1 MTTTTTHNQAANR
14 DINQIMN
21 TNQNFQE
28 AMMKNKGAVIG
39 LVVFIVAAI
48 IGYGIYSSQSEKK
61 NAQYN
66 SKIYEF
72 EKTTFKKYQENVT
85 NPAFAKELET
95 GIVGLHAFVGNYVGL
110 LPIVIKSTDLLMNN
124 EQFAEAKTVIL
135 LGEKLASDDYAKYF
149 VLSRKAAIFEDLKE
163 EKLAIETLEKIT
175 SLSAKI
181 FEGKTYLDM
190 GRLHLKLGNKDLAK
204 KNFTYVIEKAKN
216 EAEFVKLAQ
225 LYLSKI

>member
-1 MTTTTTHNQAANR
+1 
-14 DINQIMN
+14 MN
-21 TNQNFQE
+21 L
-28 AMMKNKGAVIG
+28 K
-39 LVVFIVAAI
+39 
-48 IGYGIYSSQSEKK
+48 
-61 NAQYN
+61 
-66 SKIYEF
+66 
-72 EKTTFKKYQENVT
+72 KTTFKKYQENVT

>member
-72 EKTTFKKYQENVT
+72 EKNNV
-85 NPAFAKELET
+85 
-95 GIVGLHAFVGNYVGL
+95 
-110 LPIVIKSTDLLMNN
+110 
-124 EQFAEAKTVIL
+124 
-135 LGEKLASDDYAKYF
+135 
-149 VLSRKAAIFEDLKE
+149 
-163 EKLAIETLEKIT
+163 
-175 SLSAKI
+175 
-181 FEGKTYLDM
+181 
-190 GRLHLKLGNKDLAK
+190 
-204 KNFTYVIEKAKN
+204 
-216 EAEFVKLAQ
+216 
-225 LYLSKI
+225 